1 MINTGPDAAE
11 KPLIRVDT
19 EAFSI
24 SDEMSELKEMGYVMF
39 NDLLMML
46 ALQPDTLSMTELRLI
61 STSMVKR
68 VQNDA

>member
-1 MINTGPDAAE
+1 M
-11 KPLIRVDT
+11 IRVDT